1 MQEKGYYCGPACVYM
16 TVEGIKYHTPS
27 AVNSSF
33 LNTQEKHANAMG
45 TTENDGTSE
54 AAIRKRLS
62 DILVGRRYA
71 MDYKYVLD
79 EKGNVKLDAKGNP
92 IINFKE
98 QEFIDY
104 IKNSLAKNGPVIVL
118 INEPF
123 LSYYPSSYPYTSR
136 HYVVVSECIESNSG
150 DTVTFTIDDPNHWN
164 NGTLCA
170 KHVVSAS
177 NLYSCFAALEWIV
190 YN

>member
-1 MQEKGYYCGPACVYM
+1 MEW
-16 TVEGIKYHTPS
+16 
-27 AVNSSF
+27 
-33 LNTQEKHANAMG
+33 
-45 TTENDGTSE
+45 
-54 AAIRKRLS
+54 
-62 DILVGRRYA
+62 
-71 MDYKYVLD
+71 
-79 EKGNVKLDAKGNP
+79 KLWKK
-92 IINFKE
+92 IINDDLISIMFCNCAVICCIISWRWNCFKWFW
-98 QEFIDY
+98 QR
-104 IKNSLAKNGPVIVL
+104 IKQYFFGVQSKIFSIHRIVL